1 LPQAEP
7 HPDLLSHPLPR
18 LVLATRPAFLSASA
32 LAVLLGLASARHAGV
47 SVDLLLAAVTMAG
60 ALMIHA
66 GVDVLN
72 DYYDTLN
79 GADEANAGRIHP
91 FTGGSRF
98 IQNGLLTP
106 ARAARLGRVLL
117 ATGAVAGLFLSWY
130 TGPAL
135 VALGLVGMVVGWGYS
150 ARGLRLNAR
159 GLGELAV
166 AAGFGGFIPVGTFWV
181 QGGAPAWA
189 ALVVGLPYGLL
200 ALNLLFVNQFPDAR
214 ADAAAGKHHLVVR
227 LGPRWGRWLY
237 GVFAGGA
244 YGWTAAAVAAG
255 WLPGAAIAA
264 LVPGVLSLRAW
275 RDLLRWAETPAL
287 LEPAIRRTI
296 SAMTAYALIL
306 VLVLVT
312 AG

>member
-1 LPQAEP
+1 VPQAEP

-18 LVLATRPAFLSASA
+18 LLLATRPAFLTASA

-47 SVDLLLAAVTMAG
+47 PVDPLLAAVTMAG
-60 ALMIHA
+60 ALVIHA
-66 GVDVLN
+66 GVNVLN
-72 DYYDTLN
+72 DYYDALN

-106 ARAARLGRVLL
+106 ARTARLGWALL
-117 ATGAVAGLFLSWY
+117 ATGAAIGLFLAWQ

-150 ARGLRLNAR
+150 ARSLRLNAR

-166 AAGFGGFIPVGTFWV
+166 AAGFGGFVPVGTFWV
-181 QGGAPAWA
+181 QGGETVWG
-189 ALVVGLPYGLL
+189 ALVGGLPFGLL

-237 GVFAGGA
+237 GLFAGLA
-244 YGWTAAAVAAG
+244 YGWTAVAVARG
-255 WLPGAAIAA
+255 WLPMAA
-264 LVPGVLSLRAW
+264 LGALLPVVLSLRAW
-275 RDLLRWAETPAL
+275 RDLLRWAETPAF

-296 SAMTAYALIL
+296 SAMAAYALIL
-306 VLVLVT
+306 MLAL
-312 AG
+312 AGA